1 MYYIYC
7 AHNKMFK
14 NEECSGKIY
23 RPQNNKVSGIYLSG
37 KEIALLTNKTY
48 RLQNNRVSGIGKSF
62 KG

>member
-1 MYYIYC
+1 
-7 AHNKMFK
+7 MFK

-48 RLQNNRVSGIGKSF
+48 RLQNNGVSGIGKSF